1 MANSSQLPARTR
13 KQNGAAVGGGDAS
26 GEVNG
31 GGPTKRIR
39 RPNIRLHESYYELG
53 ASFRKGLKG
62 PRKPRNTKTANAK
75 NFRKSIGSSDSSN
88 GEGTKDL
95 NFDDGDDV
103 AIGNWENL
111 NTGERDRV
119 LKWRTKR
126 KRIKPSCENGIQ
138 ENEKF
143 DLCSNGESEKQR
155 EIEEQEREEDNL
167 CGNGVNVNLEDKDF
181 SPHCSSGN
189 DKLIDDDLIGIC
201 PNNTDRNGV
210 RVWLNRLGLSKY
222 APLFEVHEVDD
233 EVLPFL
239 TLEDL
244 KDMGINAVG
253 SRRKMYRSIQ
263 KLGEGFS

>member
-1 MANSSQLPARTR
+1 MLSRRLT
-13 KQNGAAVGGGDAS
+13 AAGPRS
-26 GEVNG
+26 GF
-31 GGPTKRIR
+31 GGPISGYTSPR
-39 RPNIRLHESYYELG
+39 RPNIRLHESYYDNSSHRRLQQQLG
-53 ASFRKGLKG
+53 TSGLKG
-62 PRKPRNTKTANAK
+62 PRKPRVPKTANAK
-75 NFRKSIGSSDSSN
+75 NFKKSIDSSDSSN
-88 GEGTKDL
+88 GEGIKDL

-126 KRIKPSCENGIQ
+126 KRIKPSCENGNQ

-143 DLCSNGESEKQR
+143 DLCSGGESEKQR
-155 EIEEQEREEDNL
+155 EIEEQQKEEGDL
-167 CGNGVNVNLEDKDF
+167 CGNGVNMNLEDKDF
-181 SPHCSSGN
+181 SRHCSSGN

-263 KLGEGFS
+263 KFGEGFS